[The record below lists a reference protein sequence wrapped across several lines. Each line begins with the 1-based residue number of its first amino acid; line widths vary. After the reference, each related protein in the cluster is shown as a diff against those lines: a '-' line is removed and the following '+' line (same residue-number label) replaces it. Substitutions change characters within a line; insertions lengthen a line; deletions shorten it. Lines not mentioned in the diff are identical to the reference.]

1 MATSPRT
8 NHAVDSAAD
17 DAPEVPLRDP
27 LAAIESLLTPPD
39 IRLTSG
45 AMERREGVALLVRI
59 GGALVEA
66 RRAKGCLVEPEVGD
80 TVLVARSDDAAFVL
94 SVLVGA
100 SPGGA
105 SVVAVEGDL
114 TLRSTRG
121 RVAVVGDEGVSV
133 TSGGEVAVNAPSIVA
148 RTMSAT
154 LFAETLSYLGR
165 RVEAQVDRVKVVG
178 QALETAFDRV
188 SARVKHSFRTIDE
201 IERVKAGE
209 LHVDVEATLNLHG
222 KNTLMT
228 AEKLVKLDGEQISLG

>member
-1 MATSPRT
+1 M
-8 NHAVDSAAD
+8 NHSVDSAAD
-17 DAPEVPLRDP
+17 DAPHAPPRDP
-27 LAAIESLLTPPD
+27 LAAIESLLAPPD

-45 AMERREGVALLVRI
+45 ALERREGAALLVRV

-80 TVLVARSDDAAFVL
+80 TVLVARSDEAAFVL

-100 SPGGA
+100 SA

-114 TLRSTRG
+114 TLRSRSG
-121 RVAVVGDEGVSV
+121 RVAVVGDESVSV
-133 TSGGEVAVNAPSIVA
+133 TSGGEVAVNAPSLVA
-148 RTMSAT
+148 RTMAAS
-154 LFAETLSYLGR
+154 LFADSLSYLGR

-178 QALETAFDRV
+178 QALETVIDRV
-188 SARVKHSFRTIDE
+188 SSRVKHSFRSIDA

-228 AEKLVKLDGEQISLG
+228 AEKVVKLDGEQISLG

>member
-1 MATSPRT
+1 MAIAPTT
-8 NHAVDSAAD
+8 NHPVESHAEH
-17 DAPEVPLRDP
+17 APSPPARDP
-27 LAAIESLLTPPD
+27 LAAIESLLSPPE

-45 AMERREGVALLVRI
+45 ALERRDGATLLVRI
-59 GGALVEA
+59 GGELVEA

-80 TVLVARSDDAAFVL
+80 TVLVARSDDGSFVL

-100 SPGGA
+100 NPERG

-114 TLRSTRG
+114 TLRSSSG
-121 RVAVVGDEGVSV
+121 RVAVVGNEGVSV
-133 TSGGEVAVNAPSIVA
+133 TSGAEVAVNAPSLVA
-148 RTMSAT
+148 RTMTAS
-154 LFAETLSYLGR
+154 LFADTLSYLGR

-178 QALETAFDRV
+178 QALETAIDRV
-188 SARVKHSFRTIDE
+188 SSRVKHSFRTIEE

-209 LHVDVEATLNLHG
+209 LHVDVDATLNLHG